1 MWFAANT
8 PRGSGAGDTSGDAA
22 AVAEQRRALRRR
34 GVSPAPRRRQTS
46 QARRRSGGKDHDLH
60 AHIRALERTVEHSA
74 RQMEEM
80 ERRFAALSPGPQ
92 LSPQQPPPP
101 VATAQVLEQTTPEQ
115 RARYDEIFDHVGAA
129 ATPPSP
135 GGADA
140 SLSAETAH
148 EFLAASG
155 LSGATL
161 QRIFARAVATP
172 ESGVSR
178 DEFAAAVHLAHTA
191 TWLEGADGLAEPA
204 DQPAQTEPAAAEQP
218 TSFSLNLPDA
228 AARSALWSKLDANA
242 NGLLS
247 MRELTEGFARYYPQL
262 ASLEHHHHGGRILA
276 RASKAA
282 DCDQNGL
289 VTKGEFSALV
299 DFVEYFGNL
308 WERFDELDR
317 DHSNT
322 LDQSKSPQRICAFFA
337 DATGRRQVSFWRG
350 LRRSSRRRR
359 RPRPNRSWSCFSDS
373 STRTDQR
380 RLASRNSACGW
391 HASTARDCPRRLRL
405 AASGGGCAG
414 GWTAA
419 ARAAAGAAPLA
430 SSGPH
435 AAQAARVSASN
446 IPARDFQIRSLG
458 PAPLGLTQG

>member
-34 GVSPAPRRRQTS
+34 GVSPAPRRRQTP

-101 VATAQVLEQTTPEQ
+101 AATAQVLEQTTPEQ

-140 SLSAETAH
+140 SLSAETAR

-155 LSGATL
+155 LSAATL
-161 QRIFARAVATP
+161 QRIFARAVDSP

-191 TWLEGADGLAEPA
+191 TWIEGADAQRLAEPPEPA
-204 DQPAQTEPAAAEQP
+204 DQPRPPLHVSAETEPAAAEQP

-262 ASLEHHHHGGRILA
+262 GSLRHHHHGGRILA

-289 VTKGEFSALV
+289 VTKGEFSALI

-322 LDQSKSPQRICAFFA
+322 LDQSKSPQSPQRICAFSA
-337 DATGRRQVSFWRG
+337 GLSLTAAACGWQVSFWRG
-350 LRRSSRRRR
+350 LRRLSRRRR
-359 RPRPNRSWSCFSDS
+359 RPSPNRSWSCSSDS
-373 STRTDQR
+373 STRTDR
-380 RLASRNSACGW
+380 RRSASRNSACGW
-391 HASTARDCPRRLRL
+391 HASTARECRRRL
-405 AASGGGCAG
+405 AASGGGCGG

-419 ARAAAGAAPLA
+419 ARAAAGAGPLA
-430 SSGPH
+430 SSGPL

-446 IPARDFQIRSLG
+446 IP
-458 PAPLGLTQG
+458 T